1 MRKTAWKSGRVGWLD
16 EENHFIEEENTMFF
30 QGSEEEESLEE
41 LERQLREKALRSM
54 RAKMGGTPTNGD
66 RTKAAAA
73 PADGSSSGD

>member
-1 MRKTAWKSGRVGWLD
+1 
-16 EENHFIEEENTMFF
+16 MFL

>member
-1 MRKTAWKSGRVGWLD
+1 
-16 EENHFIEEENTMFF
+16 MFL

-73 PADGSSSGD
+73 PADRSSSGDWQLRCPDSAPGW